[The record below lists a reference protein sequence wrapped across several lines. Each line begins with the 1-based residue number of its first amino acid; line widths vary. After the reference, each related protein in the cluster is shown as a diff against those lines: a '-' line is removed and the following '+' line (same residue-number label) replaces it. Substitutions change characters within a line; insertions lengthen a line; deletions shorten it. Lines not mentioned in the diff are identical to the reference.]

1 MLAFPAE
8 VLTGAV
14 REVPALVQGFA
25 IQAIWLVVWYAA
37 CRLAWR
43 RGLLRYGA
51 VGG

>member
-1 MLAFPAE
+1 
-8 VLTGAV
+8 VTG
-14 REVPALVQGFA
+14 REALLQGFMT
-25 IQAIWLVVWYAA
+25 QVIWLSVWYGA